1 MSYNKKLLLFTSA
14 IIATSIVTPQIAE
27 ASTYVVSKG
36 DTLTKI
42 AKTSN
47 TTIDQLKE
55 WNKLKNDTIF
65 VGQKLVVQSSKT
77 SKPVANTNTITE
89 SIEKDVSTY
98 KIEKGDTLSKISKK
112 FGVSIADLQK
122 WNKLDSD
129 KIFVGQVLKL
139 NPTAQISNIGEP
151 VKDFANEVIA
161 TTDQQINNQLSKEV
175 PIKQAPSSNVQTI
188 YKKVIEL
195 ANTFIGTPYLYGG
208 NTPEGFDCS
217 GFVRYVYSN
226 AGINIVRKSSN
237 DYFLNDTTTVQTAVP
252 GDLVF
257 FKETYIAGISHMG
270 IYLGDGV
277 FIHAGSDG
285 VELSKLEYEYWNS
298 RFVTFKR
305 FNQIAS
311 K

>member
-1 MSYNKKLLLFTSA
+1 MSYNKKLLLFTSTM
-14 IIATSIVTPQIAE
+14 IAMSIVAPQIAD

-47 TTIDQLKE
+47 TTIQQLKD
-55 WNKLKNDTIF
+55 WNKLKNDKIF
-65 VGQKLVVQSSKT
+65 VGQKLVVEASKT
-77 SKPVANTNTITE
+77 SKPVASTITVAKE
-89 SIEKDVSTY
+89 IDNSTY
-98 KIEKGDTLSKISKK
+98 KVEKGDTLSKISKK
-112 FGVSIADLQK
+112 FSVTISDLQK
-122 WNKLDSD
+122 WNKLQSD

-139 NPTAQISNIGEP
+139 DQAAQITNIGEP
-151 VKDFANEVIA
+151 VAEFQNEVVA
-161 TTDQQINNQLSKEV
+161 ATDQQITNQLLKEV
-175 PIKQAPSSNVQTI
+175 PIGQTPSTEVHTLYN
-188 YKKVIEL
+188 KVIEL
-195 ANTFIGTPYLYGG
+195 ANSFIGTPYVYGG

-226 AGINIVRKSSN
+226 AGIDIIRKSSM
-237 DYFLNDTTTVQTAVP
+237 DYFINDTTVVETAVP

-257 FKETYIAGISHMG
+257 FKDTYIAGISHMG
-270 IYLGDGV
+270 IYLGDGI

-285 VELSKLEYEYWNS
+285 VELSKLEYEYWKS

-305 FNQIAS
+305 FNQLVS

>member
-1 MSYNKKLLLFTSA
+1 
-14 IIATSIVTPQIAE
+14 TPQIAE

-98 KIEKGDTLSKISKK
+98 KIEKGDTLSKISIK

-161 TTDQQINNQLSKEV
+161 TTDQQI
-175 PIKQAPSSNVQTI
+175 
-188 YKKVIEL
+188 
-195 ANTFIGTPYLYGG
+195 
-208 NTPEGFDCS
+208 
-217 GFVRYVYSN
+217 
-226 AGINIVRKSSN
+226 
-237 DYFLNDTTTVQTAVP
+237 
-252 GDLVF
+252 
-257 FKETYIAGISHMG
+257 
-270 IYLGDGV
+270 
-277 FIHAGSDG
+277 
-285 VELSKLEYEYWNS
+285 
-298 RFVTFKR
+298 
-305 FNQIAS
+305 
-311 K
+311 

>member
-14 IIATSIVTPQIAE
+14 LIATSVVAPPFAE
-27 ASTYVVSKG
+27 ASTYVVAKG

-47 TTIDQLKE
+47 TTIAQLKE

-65 VGQKLVVQSSKT
+65 VGQKLVIQSSKA
-77 SKPVANTNTITE
+77 SKPAAKTVTVSN
-89 SIEKDVSTY
+89 EKTVSTY
-98 KIEKGDTLSKISKK
+98 KIEKGDTLSKISKQ

-122 WNKLDSD
+122 WNNLQSD

-151 VKDFANEVIA
+151 VKEFSNEV
-161 TTDQQINNQLSKEV
+161 TTSTDQQINHQLSKEV
-175 PIKQAPSSNVQTI
+175 PIGQVPSKNVQAV

-195 ANTFIGTPYLYGG
+195 ANRLIGTPYLYGG

-226 AGINIVRKSSN
+226 AGIDIVRKSSK
-237 DYFLNDTTTVQTAVP
+237 DYFLTDTTTVETPVP

-257 FKETYIAGISHMG
+257 FKDTYIAGISHMG

-277 FIHAGSDG
+277 FIHAGTSG
-285 VELSKLEYEYWNS
+285 VELSKLEYEYWNT
-298 RFVTFKR
+298 RFVTYKR
-305 FNQIAS
+305 FNQLAS